1 MKEVL
6 LAILIGICL
15 IDLVLI
21 YACIRINK
29 DNRED

>member
-6 LAILIGICL
+6 LAIFIGILL

-21 YACIRINK
+21 YACIKVNK
-29 DNRED
+29 DKEE

>member
-6 LAILIGICL
+6 LAIFIGICL

-21 YACIRINK
+21 YACIKINK
-29 DNRED
+29 DKEE

>member
-6 LAILIGICL
+6 LAIFIGICL

-21 YACIRINK
+21 YACIRVDK
-29 DNRED
+29 QDKED